1 MEIKE
6 LVDLCKSGDEQALG
20 VLYTTYSRKM
30 MGICLHY
37 IPNREVAEDLLHDGS
52 GRK

>member
-20 VLYTTYSRKM
+20 VLYKIYSRKM
-30 MGICLHY
+30 MSICLHY
-37 IPNREVAEDLLHDGS
+37 ILNREVREDLPHDGN